1 MAGAEEGRQLRDQFA
16 VMTQKQVAEWLQ
28 VRPRQIERLGIPRLD
43 LGHKTKRY
51 LKHDVLAWL
60 ETQRQAS
67 SRSDRSAARLTESE

>member
-1 MAGAEEGRQLRDQFA
+1 LRDQFV

-51 LKHDVLAWL
+51 LRHDVLAWL
-60 ETQRQAS
+60 ETQRQAP
-67 SRSDRSAARLTESE
+67 SRTDRSAVRLTGSE

>member
-1 MAGAEEGRQLRDQFA
+1 MAGAEKGQQLPDQLA
-16 VMTQKQVAEWLQ
+16 VMTQEQVAEWLQ

-60 ETQRQAS
+60 ETQRQAPT
-67 SRSDRSAARLTESE
+67 RSDKPAAVDRD

>member
-1 MAGAEEGRQLRDQFA
+1 LRDQFV

-51 LKHDVLAWL
+51 LKQDVLAWL
-60 ETQRQAS
+60 ETQRQAP
-67 SRSDRSAARLTESE
+67 SRSDQSTAQVDSERAA